1 MNTSALSCRV
11 DGMDVRATYL
21 SEKEIVCHSRVAGD
35 LAISNDGRAF
45 SSPYQVAG
53 RAAITIEDVSIRR
66 ASSQGG
72 DAVRVTGR
80 GFSSGVECAFGA
92 HRVKARVVNDKELTC
107 IVPSSSFDGALRTA
121 PLTVRRGDITS
132 SPVAFY
138 TTPLSRGRGAFP
150 SIRFR

>member
-1 MNTSALSCRV
+1 MNTSTLSCRV

-35 LAISNDGRAF
+35 LTISNDGRAF
-45 SSPYQVAG
+45 STGYAVEG

-80 GFSSGVECAFGA
+80 GFAQGAQCAFGD
-92 HRVKARVVNDKELTC
+92 RTVKARVVNDKELTC
-107 IVPSSSFDGALRTA
+107 IVPIFA
-121 PLTVRRGDITS
+121 V
-132 SPVAFY
+132 
-138 TTPLSRGRGAFP
+138 
-150 SIRFR
+150 